1 MDITLATV
9 TIISLLLAWAM
20 VIVTWQRV
28 RAERRRSDARL
39 ATLMAAVAEEPAR
52 GMGPMEPPEGYR
64 APAAPAPAISPRPWR
79 MSGGRGVLEGGLG
92 EVVSYSPVLPQVDPR
107 VPVEDTTFERRGAA
121 RRFAGGL
128 SDPATTTADAPPPR
142 RRRTFP
148 APRLPFAAPDPER
161 RLGDGAGTGEHPPR
175 RARSGEV
182 PRGIATRAWSYLR
195 GAVLAPMPPPSGHWG
210 HRAAAVAVA
219 TVLVAGVSLAERI
232 PLPRGGTALPVELL
246 SLDHRREG
254 DYLAVSGSLRN
265 PPRGRERSKLSITAT
280 VFDGTG
286 AIVGTGQT
294 PLPAAALPPGGE
306 TAFTISLP
314 NAERINRYRVSFMED
329 QSPLS
334 HVDRRPPDAGTPAA
348 GARP

>member
-39 ATLMAAVAEEPAR
+39 AALMAEVAEDPAR
-52 GMGPMEPPEGYR
+52 GIGPMEPPEGHR
-64 APAAPAPAISPRPWR
+64 APAAPAPAISPRPRR

-128 SDPATTTADAPPPR
+128 RDPATTKADAPPR
-142 RRRTFP
+142 RRWRAFP

-161 RLGDGAGTGEHPPR
+161 RVGDAGTGEHPPR
-175 RARSGEV
+175 RARGGEV
-182 PRGIATRAWSYLR
+182 PRGLATRARSYLR
-195 GAVLAPMPPPSGHWG
+195 GAVLAPTPPPSEHWG

-232 PLPRGGTALPVELL
+232 PLPRGGAALPVELL

-314 NAERINRYRVSFMED
+314 NAGRINRYRVSFMED
-329 QSPLS
+329 RSPLP
-334 HVDRRPPDAGTPAA
+334 HLDRRGPDAGTAAA
-348 GARP
+348 GTRP